1 MYTSCTQ
8 ATEEI
13 QRIQP
18 SPVLKCMAEST
29 TLYIRHRKQCPHKSD
44 RNYRRCGCPV
54 WFQRNRKRWSAETT
68 DWAEAL
74 QKATAIENGE
84 KSVAPSAITVEAA
97 VDLYL
102 KKRSGCREASKAPY
116 KDRWLLRDG
125 SKRQQSLIA
134 WAKEHNFIKLRS
146 ITAAALDQ
154 WRDTWV
160 FRPSSFSQKVHC
172 GVIAAFFEW
181 AVTFEYLSRNPF
193 DKLDK
198 IHVKE
203 IPTLPLEP
211 EQVTALLAHTDAC
224 GKHSATMG
232 VLILLMR
239 WSGLAVRDAG
249 CLQRNALGTDNRLR
263 TYRQKSGEFVYV
275 KLPSFVADALRNQT
289 CSDPKYFFWDP
300 KRRSGKSQAQK
311 FDLRFQAIFK
321 AAGIAPCG
329 AHRLRDTSAV
339 ENLNAGMA
347 LEEVSKLL
355 GHSSTKTTERHYLPW
370 VKSRQAKLDAA
381 VDRSLAAQGIVET
394 PAAAGLHVQ

>member
-29 TLYIRHRKQCPHKSD
+29 TLYIRHRKQCPHKLD

-84 KSVAPSAITVEAA
+84 KAVAPSAITVEAA

-102 KKRSGCREASKAPY
+102 KKRSGCQDASKAPY

-146 ITAAALDQ
+146 ITAGALDQ

-160 FRPSSFSQKVHC
+160 FRPNSFSQKVHC

-198 IHVKE
+198 IPVKE

-239 WSGLAVRDAG
+239 WSGLAIRDAS
-249 CLQRNALGTDNRLR
+249 CLRRDALGADNRLR
-263 TYRQKSGEFVYV
+263 TYRKKTGEYVYV
-275 KLPSFVADALRNQT
+275 KLPTFVADALRSQT
-289 CSDPKYFFWDP
+289 CSDPKYFFWDS
-300 KRRSGKSQAQK
+300 RRRTAKSQAQK
-311 FDLRFQAIFK
+311 CDLRFQTIFN
-321 AAGIAPCG
+321 AAGITPCG
-329 AHRLRDTSAV
+329 AHRLRDTFAV
-339 ENLNAGMA
+339 EFLKAGGLIQDLAM
-347 LEEVSKLL
+347 LL
-355 GHSSTKTTERHYLPW
+355 GHSSTRTTERHYMPW
-370 VKSRQAKLDAA
+370 NKSRQQRLDAA
-381 VDRSLAAQGIVET
+381 VDKALAAQGIVET
-394 PAAAGLHVQ
+394 PAPAGLPVQ

>member
-74 QKATAIENGE
+74 QKATAIESGE
-84 KSVAPSAITVEAA
+84 KAVAPSAITVEAA
-97 VDLYL
+97 VNLYL
-102 KKRSGCREASKAPY
+102 AKRSKCKDANKAPY

-160 FRPSSFSQKVHC
+160 FRPNSFSQKVHC

-198 IHVKE
+198 IPVKE

-239 WSGLAVRDAG
+239 WSGLAIRDAS
-249 CLQRNALGTDNRLR
+249 CLRRDALGADNRLR
-263 TYRQKSGEFVYV
+263 TYRKKTGEYVYV
-275 KLPSFVADALRNQT
+275 KLPTFVADALRSQT
-289 CSDPKYFFWDP
+289 CSDPKYFFWDS
-300 KRRSGKSQAQK
+300 RRRTAKSQAQK
-311 FDLRFQAIFK
+311 CDLRFQTIFN
-321 AAGIAPCG
+321 AAGITPCG
-329 AHRLRDTSAV
+329 AHRLRDTFAV
-339 ENLNAGMA
+339 EFLKAGGLIQDLAM
-347 LEEVSKLL
+347 LL
-355 GHSSTKTTERHYLPW
+355 GHSSTRTTERHYMPW
-370 VKSRQAKLDAA
+370 NKSRQQRLDAA
-381 VDRSLAAQGIVET
+381 VDKALAAQGIVET
-394 PAAAGLHVQ
+394 PAPAGLPVQ

>member
-1 MYTSCTQ
+1 
-8 ATEEI
+8 
-13 QRIQP
+13 
-18 SPVLKCMAEST
+18 MAEST
-29 TLYIRHRKQCPHKSD
+29 TLYIRHRKQCPHKLD

-84 KSVAPSAITVEAA
+84 KAVAPSAITVEAA

-102 KKRSGCREASKAPY
+102 KKRSGCQDASKAPY

-146 ITAAALDQ
+146 ITAGALDQ

-160 FRPSSFSQKVHC
+160 FRPNSFSQKVHC

-198 IHVKE
+198 IRVKE
-203 IPTLPLEP
+203 VPTLPLEP

-239 WSGLAVRDAG
+239 WSGLAIRDAS
-249 CLQRNALGTDNRLR
+249 CLRRDALGADNRLR
-263 TYRQKSGEFVYV
+263 TYRKKTGEYVYV
-275 KLPSFVADALRNQT
+275 KLPTFVADALRSQT
-289 CSDPKYFFWDP
+289 CSDPKYFFWDS
-300 KRRSGKSQAQK
+300 RRRTAKSQAQK
-311 FDLRFQAIFK
+311 CDLRFQTIFN
-321 AAGIAPCG
+321 AAGITPCG
-329 AHRLRDTSAV
+329 AHRLRDTFAV
-339 ENLNAGMA
+339 EFLKAGGLIQDLAM
-347 LEEVSKLL
+347 LL
-355 GHSSTKTTERHYLPW
+355 GHSSTRTTERHYMPW
-370 VKSRQAKLDAA
+370 NKSRQQRLDAA
-381 VDRSLAAQGIVET
+381 VDKALAAQGIVET
-394 PAAAGLHVQ
+394 PAPAGLPVQ